1 VVTIRA
7 ASDRALLI
15 SFGEEISAEAREKV
29 ARLTGRLLGAPGIL
43 NLHPAYASVVVDF
56 DPRRHAHGEIEEL
69 VRQRWNEAASGP
81 SQAAPPR
88 VADIPVV
95 YGGAGGPD
103 LAFVAA
109 HTGLAAER
117 VVELHS
123 SAEYVVCFLGFL
135 PGFPYLA
142 GLPPELETPRMD
154 APRTRVPAGS
164 VAIGGRQTG
173 IYPMES
179 PGGWRIVGRTPMRLF
194 DAGADP
200 PAALAM
206 GGRVRFV
213 PIPEARF

>member
-1 VVTIRA
+1 VV
-7 ASDRALLI
+7 
-15 SFGEEISAEAREKV
+15 E
-29 ARLTGRLLGAPGIL
+29 
-43 NLHPAYASVVVDF
+43 
-56 DPRRHAHGEIEEL
+56 
-69 VRQRWNEAASGP
+69 
-81 SQAAPPR
+81 
-88 VADIPVV
+88 IPVV

-109 HTGLAAER
+109 HTGLVPER

-123 SAEYVVCFLGFL
+123 STEYVVCFLGFL

-142 GLPPELETPRMD
+142 GLPPELETPRME

-179 PGGWRIVGRTPMRLF
+179 PGGWRIVGWTPMRLF

-206 GGRVRFV
+206 GVRIRFV
-213 PIPEARF
+213 PIAEARF